1 MNGSTSFG
9 GGAGIARG
17 TSAAASSSTKEWEFE
32 EGTLDAAG
40 SVPGMAE
47 VCKVV
52 KGGHSQTVD
61 EIFSSGGKEAMG
73 VELGVGL
80 NPKEPGMIPM
90 A

>member
-1 MNGSTSFG
+1 
-9 GGAGIARG
+9 
-17 TSAAASSSTKEWEFE
+17 
-32 EGTLDAAG
+32 
-40 SVPGMAE
+40 MAE